1 MSHDMRTPLS
11 AIIGMTELA
20 EKHPEDT
27 AQVKSYLRRIGVS
40 SRQLLGLI
48 NDILEMS
55 RVQKGKITIE
65 NSDFDLKAAIGDY
78 TAPFAIQAEREN
90 KKFSVSFQARI
101 IECGET
107 RSAWDRS

>member
-1 MSHDMRTPLS
+1 MDEEKKSQLKHQHILETALDRAKKNEDAQNRFFSAMSHDMRTPLS

-55 RVQKGKITIE
+55 RV
-65 NSDFDLKAAIGDY
+65 
-78 TAPFAIQAEREN
+78 
-90 KKFSVSFQARI
+90 
-101 IECGET
+101 
-107 RSAWDRS
+107 